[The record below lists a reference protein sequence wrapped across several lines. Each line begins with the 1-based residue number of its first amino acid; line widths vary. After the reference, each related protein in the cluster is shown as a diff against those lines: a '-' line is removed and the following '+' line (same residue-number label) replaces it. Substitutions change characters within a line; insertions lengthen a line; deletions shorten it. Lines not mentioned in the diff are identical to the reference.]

1 MLLAVMQAPL
11 DEGESREGIPPELTR
26 ALEAQA
32 AALAPTLFMLDVETL
47 DSQVKVV
54 NATLAMR
61 GGASEAYVA
70 CAEQVLRGQILFV
83 QASVPGERM
92 RIPFDLVGQ
101 GTAPQF
107 RGHVRRRH

>member
-1 MLLAVMQAPL
+1 MLVAWMQAPL
-11 DEGESREGIPPELTR
+11 DQSAFWDGIPPELTK
-26 ALEAQA
+26 AMEAQA
-32 AALAPTLFMLDVETL
+32 AALAPTLFMLEVETL

-92 RIPFDLVGQ
+92 RIPFDLG
-101 GTAPQF
+101 GPGGAPQF
-107 RGHVRRRH
+107 SRHVRRRR

>member
-1 MLLAVMQAPL
+1 MLVAWMQAPL
-11 DEGESREGIPPELTR
+11 DEGALRDGIPPEMTK

-83 QASVPGERM
+83 QAAVPGERM
-92 RIPFDLVGQ
+92 RIPLDLG
-101 GTAPQF
+101 GPGGAPQF
-107 RGHVRRRH
+107 NRHVRRHR